1 MKNEYINLG
10 NNYLLKINKES
21 QQIESWCL
29 SRDFDVYK
37 RYTKNGYFEKIN
49 NALRTGYTNDFF
61 VQDDIQAL
69 DRLFQKM
76 PTQIIPKMD
85 TTVYRGTYLTQEL
98 NDILNEKS
106 NTDIFTDKGFV
117 STSRSKQ
124 VAKQFANHEDKIL
137 LKITVPKGSKVIDD
151 ERLPSY
157 VASIMKGEQEVLLPR
172 NAQFKVLSYDEKSG
186 IVDVLYLGQKQPLEM
201 PTLFEHSGFDVL
213 SDINKNSLLIDK
225 KIPINNKEL
234 KNKI

>member
-1 MKNEYINLG
+1 MINEYKMWDNNLP
-10 NNYLLKINKES
+10 LKINKES

-49 NALRTGYTNDFF
+49 NALRYGYTNDFF
-61 VQDDIQAL
+61 VQEDIQAL

-76 PTQIIPKMD
+76 PTQIIPKTDM
-85 TTVYRGTYLTQEL
+85 TVYRGTFLTNEL
-98 NDILNEKS
+98 SDILQGKS
-106 NTDIFTDKGFV
+106 KTNIFTDKAFV
-117 STSRSKQ
+117 STSKSKQ
-124 VAKQFANHEDKIL
+124 VAKQFVNNEDKIL

-172 NAQFKVLSYDEKSG
+172 NARFKVLSYDENSG

-201 PTLFEHSGFDVL
+201 PEFFEHSGQDIL
-213 SDINKNSLLIDK
+213 SDLNKNSLLIE
-225 KIPINNKEL
+225 KIPLYNKEL

>member
-1 MKNEYINLG
+1 MINEYKIWD
-10 NNYLLKINKES
+10 NNFSPKINKES

-76 PTQIIPKMD
+76 PTQIIPKTDM
-85 TTVYRGTYLTQEL
+85 TVYRGTFLTNEL
-98 NDILNEKS
+98 NDILQGKS
-106 NTDIFTDKGFV
+106 KTDIFTDKGFV

-201 PTLFEHSGFDVL
+201 PKFFEHSGQDIL
-213 SDINKNSLLIDK
+213 SDLNKNSLLIE
-225 KIPINNKEL
+225 KIPLYNKEL